1 MIKIVNLLDKILA
14 TFLIILMSCMV
25 LDVTWQVFTRFILQ
39 HPSSF
44 TEELANYLLIW
55 IGLLGASYA
64 FRTKAH
70 LGVDILTA
78 RFRRING
85 YLIEI
90 LINGFVF
97 LFALFVMVIGGFKLV
112 LLTYNLNQISAAM
125 RIKICYIYS
134 VIPVSGLLIMFYSV
148 VFIISAGEI
157 QKANTQKIH
166 RQE

>member
-1 MIKIVNLLDKILA
+1 MIKTVNVLDKILA

-97 LFALFVMVIGGFKLV
+97 LFALFVMVIGGLKLV
-112 LLTYNLNQISAAM
+112 LLTSNLNQISAAM
-125 RIKICYIYS
+125 RIKICYIYA
-134 VIPVSGLLIMFYSV
+134 VIPISGLLIMFYCV

-157 QKANTQKIH
+157 QKANTQKIQG
-166 RQE
+166 QE